1 MASVG
6 PEICHFSKSVPRIWL
21 FRFFSEK
28 NTLCC
33 WFWPKSAEVGF
44 FPKMAKNRSKMRKIK
59 TCPWPPILVAHM
71 KFSKKSYFEWA
82 PSIKIG
88 QIMAKKCQNNLHR
101 AQKMPFFII
110 WPWIMKFQNFSV
122 KKMVLVWHLEPN
134 WAKWIFLPQ
143 KRRSA
148 TFRWDPPFSI
158 AFLWSQSS
166 GFASNFRNLVRNCDF
181 GRATPARLTAL
192 QKNGKNQK
200 TVLPD
205 SFFWFD
211 GFQSTK

>member
-1 MASVG
+1 MRKIPFVVDFD
-6 PEICHFSKSVPRIWL
+6 PNLPKWDF
-21 FRFFSEK
+21 FRK
-28 NTLCC
+28 
-33 WFWPKSAEVGF
+33 WPKIGQ
-44 FPKMAKNRSKMRKIK
+44 KMRKIK

-88 QIMAKKCQNNLHR
+88 QIMAKKCQNSLHR

-122 KKMVLVWHLEPN
+122 KKMVFVWHLEPN

>member
-1 MASVG
+1 
-6 PEICHFSKSVPRIWL
+6 
-21 FRFFSEK
+21 
-28 NTLCC
+28 
-33 WFWPKSAEVGF
+33 
-44 FPKMAKNRSKMRKIK
+44 
-59 TCPWPPILVAHM
+59 M

-88 QIMAKKCQNNLHR
+88 QIITKKCQNGLR
-101 AQKMPFFII
+101 RSQKNAVFYNPTPDCENSEFFSD
-110 WPWIMKFQNFSV
+110 KNGLCLAFGAKLS
-122 KKMVLVWHLEPN
+122 KMN
-134 WAKWIFLPQ
+134 FLPQ

-158 AFLWSQSS
+158 AFFWPQSS
-166 GFASNFRNLVRNCDF
+166 GFASNFRNLVQNCDF
-181 GRATPARLTAL
+181 GRTTPARLTAL

-205 SFFWFD
+205 TFFWFD